1 MARNK
6 RTCTPDAAV
15 ALRAAASAIWRVPPV
30 SEWNTIRSVLIR
42 AAEQDT
48 VDDRM

>member
-1 MARNK
+1 MHAGLSCGAARGG
-6 RTCTPDAAV
+6 
-15 ALRAAASAIWRVPPV
+15 SAIRRVPPV